1 MSSQE
6 NLMNENCKT
15 SEKYEM
21 FENWLAMVDST
32 RDKEPACILCG
43 VYSTGPVKFLETE
56 NVIKRL
62 VEYKKK
68 MPSNIAVNTY
78 LNVFQ
83 TQHEISDGANCTCC
97 ACCHHWFLSRENR
110 KFICMPIISL
120 VWHMYTLQS
129 SSKEGLDTRVLSR
142 LCLTLSNKS
151 NYYRSIFSEDEL
163 FLFEQVASS
172 ERVDIN
178 QIFTKWYYER
188 NGRPIFLENSK
199 LAEFVREHVKKKL
212 KVDASEI

>member
-1 MSSQE
+1 
-6 NLMNENCKT
+6 MNENCKT

-43 VYSTGPVKFLETE
+43 VYSTGPVKFLE
-56 NVIKRL
+56 
-62 VEYKKK
+62 
-68 MPSNIAVNTY
+68 VNTY